1 MFRRKLGWLLGAGVI
16 ALAVSTA
23 SAARAD
29 EFTVSVEMA
38 EGDDAEATD
47 AFPGDVAQVIGF
59 FESVGSAK
67 GDKVRGV
74 FIATDTGGKAPADT
88 KVAEDTITCPED
100 DCVGKFSLSK
110 PTKGFP
116 AGHYRLEIEWNG
128 ELVSTT
134 EFTIGLDE

>member
-1 MFRRKLGWLLGAGVI
+1 MMFRRKTGLLLWVCAM
-16 ALAVSTA
+16 AL
-23 SAARAD
+23 
-29 EFTVSVEMA
+29 TVSIAQANELEITVEMA
-38 EGDDAEATD
+38 ESDEADVTD

-59 FESVGSAK
+59 FESTGSAK

-88 KVAEDTITCPED
+88 KVAEDSITCPED

-116 AGHYRLEIEWNG
+116 AGDYRLEIHWNG

>member
-1 MFRRKLGWLLGAGVI
+1 MFRRKLCWLLCAGVI
-16 ALAVSTA
+16 ALAA

-29 EFTVSVEMA
+29 ELTVTVDMA
-38 EGDDAEATD
+38 EGEDAEATD

-88 KVAEDTITCPED
+88 KVAEDTVTCLQD
-100 DCVGKFSLSK
+100 DCVGKFTLSK

-116 AGHYRLEIEWNG
+116 AGDYRLEIEWNG

>member
-1 MFRRKLGWLLGAGVI
+1 MMFRRKLCWLLCAGVI
-16 ALAVSTA
+16 ALAA

-29 EFTVSVEMA
+29 ELTVTVDMA
-38 EGDDAEATD
+38 EGEDAEATD

-88 KVAEDTITCPED
+88 KVAEDTVTCLQD
-100 DCVGKFSLSK
+100 DCVGKFTLSK

-116 AGHYRLEIEWNG
+116 AGDYRLEIEWNG